1 MDMTMPQLS
10 GATLAEM
17 MLKIRPDIPIVLC
30 TGYSDNITEEKAKKI
45 GIAEFV
51 YKPLLLHD
59 LAKVTRKSLGKK

>member
-1 MDMTMPQLS
+1 MTMPQLT
-10 GATLAEM
+10 GARLAKKI
-17 MLKIRPDIPIVLC
+17 LKIRPDIPIVLC
-30 TGYSDNITEEKAKKI
+30 TGYNDNITEGKAKQI